1 MSTTTS
7 VPLRELRR
15 LYGLHERALR
25 QRRRATQWLAVD
37 DELAAE
43 LRQRLAALGYEGDLA
58 GTFRAWAG
66 KENLEERVDGI
77 EQVDPVVLEALR
89 EAR

>member
-1 MSTTTS
+1 M
-7 VPLRELRR
+7 
-15 LYGLHERALR
+15 
-25 QRRRATQWLAVD
+25 
-37 DELAAE
+37 DEQLAAE
-43 LRQRLAALGYEGDLA
+43 LRERLAALGYDGDLGA
-58 GTFRAWAG
+58 ALLAWAG